1 MTNPTGNFPSDS
13 LVTLLKSCRTA
24 AQAGPLELEGAVRQ
38 ILDRCSLDVDSP
50 QSALSAVLSAAV
62 TAKVEEL
69 ASQIDRPLAVVLVLY
84 AELSRFFDESLPG
97 AAGRN
102 AVPLRQ
108 SAAFKLVGAMGEY
121 QAAAALTREL
131 ITQYSSAQYSTA
143 HDGTA
148 HDGTAHDG
156 AAKYSEE
163 RGRAPYSARISAALY
178 VWERLLSQLIGL
190 VTSLTIKGGEG
201 VEDGISERL
210 SGLARGLATALSGD
224 AAKSLTPDK
233 VSEFLGLSS

>member
-62 TAKVEEL
+62 TAKVEDL

-131 ITQYSSAQYSTA
+131 ITQYSSAQYS
-143 HDGTA
+143 TA

>member
-1 MTNPTGNFPSDS
+1 MKPPMTNPTGNFPSDS

-24 AQAGPLELEGAVRQ
+24 EQAGPLELEGAVRQ

-131 ITQYSSAQYSTA
+131 ITQYS
-143 HDGTA
+143 
-148 HDGTAHDG
+148 TAHDG

>member
-24 AQAGPLELEGAVRQ
+24 EQAGPLELEGAVRQ

-148 HDGTAHDG
+148 HDG

>member
-148 HDGTAHDG
+148 HDG